1 MKLVQ
6 NYVPENAVIA
16 HRGTTYWAP
25 ESTESAYRWVRN
37 MGADYLEADLQ
48 ITKDGVV
55 LVMHDAH
62 MKEKTDI
69 QILSQDPLSIF
80 YGKADAP
87 TSEFTYEELMQL
99 NAAYPF
105 MEKNLGTG
113 RDRPSFNT
121 QHQYISTL
129 EDLMNF
135 AIGKR
140 IKRDS
145 NGKRVWSKS
154 KEGIYKFEYEDDP
167 YDNGNRPGIYLE
179 LNPGLEEAMGKL
191 LAEHQWDISI
201 TPSTDTN
208 QFKLEKVNVGN
219 TNGKVVLQTFLLSS
233 LKKLNNIYHG
243 NLPMA
248 YLVSKGLMAQTSG
261 SSDEPLVYA
270 QFIND
275 GVSNGAQFFGPSISG
290 APNNY
295 DELLNPWQA
304 HMIRRSEMKI
314 HPWTFDTEEQ
324 MMRYYEGIGFTN
336 LNDYKSPPYCDA
348 MFTNRADLTIQYYK
362 KKGVRND
369 GPDYQDPNNILNNLG
384 Y

>member
-1 MKLVQ
+1 MKNYLQTLLKLSLMAIGFISISHCSNDDTVYTPSPPQDSIVIKKITEEMKLVQ

-25 ESTESAYRWVRN
+25 ESTESAYRWARN
-37 MGADYLEADLQ
+37 MGADYLEANLQ

-80 YGKADAP
+80 YCKADAP

-99 NAAYPF
+99 NATYPF

-113 RDRPSFNT
+113 RDKPSFNA

-154 KEGIYKFEYEDDP
+154 KEGVYKFEYEDDP

-179 LNPGLEEAMGKL
+179 LKQPELNPGLEEAMAKL

-208 QFKLEKVNVGN
+208 QFKLGKVNVGN

-233 LKKLNNIYHG
+233 LKKLNTIYHG

-248 YLVSKGLMAQTSG
+248 YLVSKGLMEQTSG

-275 GVSNGAQFFGPSISG
+275 GVSNGAQFFCPSISG

-295 DELLNPWQA
+295 DELLNPW
-304 HMIRRSEMKI
+304 
-314 HPWTFDTEEQ
+314 
-324 MMRYYEGIGFTN
+324 
-336 LNDYKSPPYCDA
+336 
-348 MFTNRADLTIQYYK
+348 
-362 KKGVRND
+362 
-369 GPDYQDPNNILNNLG
+369 
-384 Y
+384 